1 MIHRHCQ
8 IATCR
13 HVEVSKNWIIG
24 MQTIAVVAQKGGT
37 GKTTLALSLAVAAE
51 AAGRP
56 TLIVDLD
63 PQASACKWGDRRQ
76 KDGPA
81 IIDAQ
86 PSRLSHALERAMK
99 EGFQLAIVDTPARVE
114 IAAVEA
120 SRAADLL
127 RIPCKPSIY
136 DLETLQ
142 TTRDLVERSGAKR
155 PPVVV
160 LNAAPA
166 QSSRNDQAIQAIR
179 AMGIAVC
186 PVQIGQRVAFEY
198 AGQLGLSAA
207 EYEPDGKAAS
217 EIHQLYTSICRLL
230 DMPRNEEVHE
240 QEAQPRSYR

>member
-1 MIHRHCQ
+1 ML
-8 IATCR
+8 
-13 HVEVSKNWIIG
+13 
-24 MQTIAVVAQKGGT
+24 TIAVVAQKGGT

-56 TLIVDLD
+56 SLIVDLD

-86 PSRLSHALERAMK
+86 PSRLAHALERAMR

-120 SRAADLL
+120 SRAADLIL
-127 RIPCKPSIY
+127 IPCKPSIY

-155 PPVVV
+155 RPVVI
-160 LNAAPA
+160 LNAVPA
-166 QSSRNDQAIQAIR
+166 QSSRNDQAVQAIK
-179 AMGIAVC
+179 AMGLDIC

-217 EIHQLYTSICRLL
+217 EIRQLYISVCRYI
-230 DMPRNEEVHE
+230 DMSKKAAV
-240 QEAQPRSYR
+240 

>member
-1 MIHRHCQ
+1 
-8 IATCR
+8 
-13 HVEVSKNWIIG
+13 

-56 TLIVDLD
+56 TLIIDLD

-86 PSRLSHALERAMK
+86 PSRLAHALERAAK

-120 SRAADLL
+120 SRAADLVL
-127 RIPCKPSIY
+127 IPCKPSIY

-166 QSSRNDQAIQAIR
+166 QSSRNDQAVQAIR
-179 AMGIAVC
+179 AMGLNIC

-198 AGQLGLSAA
+198 AGQLGQSAA
-207 EYEPDGKAAS
+207 EYEPEGKAAT
-217 EIHQLYTSICRLL
+217 EIQQLYTSICRLL
-230 DMPRNEEVHE
+230 DVSTTEEAHE
-240 QEAQPRSYR
+240 QKAKSRVRR